1 MLDLGLKVKLCNQA
15 REQKIMSIFIF
26 ETKEELVESAAE
38 QVAADLQN
46 AINARGEAHLVLS
59 GGGTPRPVY
68 ERLAEAE
75 LDWSAIHIWFADERM
90 VPADDDGSNFKL
102 ALDSLLSKVDLL
114 PKHIH
119 RMKGEISGK
128 NSAAEYS
135 IELREVS
142 PSWGLWP
149 RFDVCILGMGGDGH
163 TASLFPGQMSDDE
176 FNQPA
181 IAVTADYDGR
191 PAERVT
197 LTPIVINASRNIIF
211 LVTGAGKANAL
222 ADRFGD
228 FEPNSKPTQRIL
240 PIDGIADWYVDSAA
254 GANLSQ

>member
-1 MLDLGLKVKLCNQA
+1 MPL
-15 REQKIMSIFIF
+15 FIF
-26 ETKEELVESAAE
+26 ETKEDLVESTADR
-38 QVAADLQN
+38 VAADLAQ
-46 AINARGEAHLVLS
+46 AITDRGEAHLVLS
-59 GGGTPRPVY
+59 GGGTPKPIY
-68 ERLAEAE
+68 EQLATIE
-75 LDWSAIHIWFADERM
+75 LDWSAVHIWFADERM

-102 ALDSLLSKVDLL
+102 ALDSLLSKVDCL

-119 RMKGEISGK
+119 RMKGEISGS

-197 LTPIVINASRNIIF
+197 LTPIVINASRNIVFI
-211 LVTGAGKANAL
+211 VTGGGKAEAL
-222 ADRFGD
+222 AGRFGEFD
-228 FEPNSKPTQRIL
+228 PNNKPTQRIL
-240 PIDGIADWYVDSAA
+240 PIDGTADWYVDQPAA
-254 GANLSQ
+254 AHLETATE